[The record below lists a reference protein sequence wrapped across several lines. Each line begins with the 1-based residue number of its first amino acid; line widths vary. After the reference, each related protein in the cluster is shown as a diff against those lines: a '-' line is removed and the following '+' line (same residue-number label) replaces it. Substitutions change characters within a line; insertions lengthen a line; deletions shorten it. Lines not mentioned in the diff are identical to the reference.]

1 MLIELITLIVI
12 SLLLGSLAAPHF
24 IKIALK
30 RFFSTVQMT
39 IYSPVSMRGITLNG
53 EVGLWGLE
61 HLTIYI
67 SSI

>member
-1 MLIELITLIVI
+1 MIIELITLIVI
-12 SLLLGSLAAPHF
+12 SLLLASLAAPHF
-24 IKIALK
+24 IKISLK
-30 RFFSTVQMT
+30 SIFSTVQMT

-53 EVGLWGLE
+53 DVGLWGLD